1 MAPGDV
7 ADLAAVPG
15 ASGVSGGSIATPR
28 GDEQLLVVIAS
39 TTLDPAG
46 DALAWSLEP
55 AGATTTAHA
64 APSLATRCSLAAEA
78 WRSLPVAREAPPSGA
93 AVKQGATRTLHA
105 PSAKGGVEDIQVTA
119 IAIGKHAVVWAD
131 TTPAHPAVLDAAFVS
146 KFLSDFDDTILPR
159 GRSVFGV
166 ESDLDGDGHIG
177 LVFTPLTRQGGRGT
191 VAFFDGCDL
200 AKWHD
205 CSTSNAGEYLWLTP
219 PNAIDPPYNTPNAM
233 KEILAHELAHLIH
246 FNRKVLRNKQGSW
259 PDSEYLIE
267 GVGGL
272 AQDVT
277 GLQAGNLY
285 VTKAGLEGIARFS
298 LAEVLVDGAPHDKSR
313 DGVMRG
319 GSYLFMRWLYD
330 RAGSDVAKA
339 DGTIEGRG
347 GPALLRALL
356 DAPGSVANALPG
368 ATRSAVGDL
377 AVDFYTTLAMSNRE
391 EAGGVAPTNPCFSYL
406 ATQVDPVTNKQRG
419 ADGFAKFHGAQLKG
433 PATTDARSGTL
444 RAGGVVFVTVAAKP
458 GAPSLDLTV
467 TVDAKAASRV
477 RVGRLR

>member
-1 MAPGDV
+1 
-7 ADLAAVPG
+7 VP
-15 ASGVSGGSIATPR
+15 V
-28 GDEQLLVVIAS
+28 
-39 TTLDPAG
+39 
-46 DALAWSLEP
+46 
-55 AGATTTAHA
+55 
-64 APSLATRCSLAAEA
+64 AAET
-78 WRSLPVAREAPPSGA
+78 APTGA
-93 AVKQGATRTLHA
+93 AVKQGAKRTLHA
-105 PSAKGGVEDIQVTA
+105 SSANGVEDIQVTA

-177 LVFTPLTRQGGRGT
+177 LVFTPLTRQNGKGT

-200 AKWHD
+200 ARWHD
-205 CSTSNAGEYLWLTP
+205 CPTSNAGEYLWLTP

-233 KEILAHELAHLIH
+233 KEILAHELSHLIH
-246 FNRKVLRNKQGSW
+246 FNRKVLRNKQSSW

-267 GVGGL
+267 GVGGF
-272 AQDVT
+272 AQDVV

-285 VTKAGLEGIARFS
+285 VTQAGLAGIARFS
-298 LAEVLVDGAPHDKSR
+298 LADVLADRAPHDRSR

-319 GSYLFMRWLYD
+319 GAYLFVRWLYD
-330 RAGSDVAKA
+330 HAGGDTAKA
-339 DGTIEGRG
+339 DGTIEGHG

-356 DAPGSVANALPG
+356 DAPASVASALPG
-368 ATRSAVGDL
+368 ATKSAIGDL
-377 AVDFYTTLAMSNRE
+377 AVDFYTTLAMSNRD

-406 ATQVDPVTNKQRG
+406 ATQLDPVTKKQRG

-444 RAGGVVFVTVAAKP
+444 RPGGAVFITVAAKP

-467 TVDAKAASRV
+467 TVDPKAASRV